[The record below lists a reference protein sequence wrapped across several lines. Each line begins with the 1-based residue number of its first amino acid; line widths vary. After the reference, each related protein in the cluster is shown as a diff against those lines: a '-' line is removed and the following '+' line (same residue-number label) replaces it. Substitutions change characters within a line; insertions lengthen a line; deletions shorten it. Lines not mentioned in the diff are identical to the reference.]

1 MTKGGSLH
9 REAARSKMEQT
20 PAIIHPAD
28 AVKWSR
34 IVTSKRSLF
43 DLQLGEVWRY
53 RDLIYLFVKR
63 DFVATYKQ
71 TILGPLWFLIQP
83 LLSTVVFTIIFGNIA
98 KLPTDNIPHFL
109 FYLCGLVA
117 WSYFADCLNKSAST
131 FSGNAA
137 IFSKVYFP
145 RLTVPIANAITN
157 LMTFAIQFGL
167 FLVVL
172 VYFTWKGA
180 PIHTSWRVIVLPFL
194 VLEMAMLGIGF
205 GCIVSSLTTRYRDLA
220 LLLSFF
226 VQLWMYGSCV
236 LFPLSL
242 YPPEW
247 QWLLVLNPMVPV
259 IESFRFA
266 FLGAGTVEVYQLV
279 LGSIVSLTVFLCGIV
294 IFRHVES
301 TFSDTI

>member
-1 MTKGGSLH
+1 
-9 REAARSKMEQT
+9 
-20 PAIIHPAD
+20 
-28 AVKWSR
+28 
-34 IVTSKRSLF
+34 
-43 DLQLGEVWRY
+43 
-53 RDLIYLFVKR
+53 
-63 DFVATYKQ
+63 
-71 TILGPLWFLIQP
+71 
-83 LLSTVVFTIIFGNIA
+83 
-98 KLPTDNIPHFL
+98 
-109 FYLCGLVA
+109 
-117 WSYFADCLNKSAST
+117 
-131 FSGNAA
+131 
-137 IFSKVYFP
+137 
-145 RLTVPIANAITN
+145 
-157 LMTFAIQFGL
+157 
-167 FLVVL
+167 
-172 VYFTWKGA
+172 
-180 PIHTSWRVIVLPFL
+180 VIVLPFL
-194 VLEMAMLGIGF
+194 VLEMAMVGIGF

>member
-180 PIHTSWRVIVLPFL
+180 PIHTSWRVIVL
-194 VLEMAMLGIGF
+194 
-205 GCIVSSLTTRYRDLA
+205 
-220 LLLSFF
+220 
-226 VQLWMYGSCV
+226 
-236 LFPLSL
+236 SL

-247 QWLLVLNPMVPV
+247 QWLLVLNPRVPV

-279 LGSIVSLTVFLCGIV
+279 LGSIVSLAVFVCGIV